1 MATANTTL
9 ELNPGIRSVLAGVRR
24 RIRFYVLL
32 EGLSLAAIWLGLTFW
47 LAFALDY
54 LPILVGASEMPAV
67 ARGVMLAGIA
77 GFLFFILY
85 RYIGRRLFVPL
96 HDRSM
101 AVLLERKFIGLQ
113 DSLVTAVE
121 MEESPKHAAEFN
133 PEMLSRTAERAGVG
147 AGQLHVGQVFNYVP
161 LVLKVLLAL
170 LLAAPIL
177 PFFVLN
183 KDALE
188 LAASR
193 LYLLRS
199 DPWPRSSHIEVV
211 GLELQSSPGPGETVP
226 RMTEVQFEN
235 GVAKVAKG
243 SSVALKVRA
252 LGAPEARVVPQSCT
266 VYYHALKT
274 DGNSRSERGSV
285 QMTNGRDAGGYRNF
299 RFDGKPFKGILS
311 TLEFD
316 VVGYDYRAR
325 GYRLEV
331 VDSPA
336 VISTKLDMTYPPYMV
351 DEATSNYLP
360 VTDQDYL
367 PSGTFIP
374 LGTSVTVKFRTNKD
388 LRQARILNVE
398 TGKAEEIAIS
408 EAASSQQEFTYRIE
422 KLTATTTLEVSLLD
436 SDKVTTDRPH
446 KIFLTGVEDRPPQ
459 VDVKMHGIGTA
470 VTPDAIVAIQGKISD
485 DYDPVGKAWF
495 DVQVNEESTSK
506 KLDIALGNG
515 GAMDQ
520 SIDFRK
526 IRSEQGGLE
535 LRPKDKLYLMVQAA
549 DRFNLEGGPHVGASD
564 RYQLD
569 VVTPEDL
576 LAMLEIRE
584 LGLRARF
591 ELTLGELGQLR
602 DSLVRVK
609 SSLGPASAGADPED
623 LKAEDDAGKP
633 LSKEDIARRAA
644 ELRLLRVQRGM
655 QQSQKSAQ
663 EVLGISGGFNDI
675 REELVNNRVDTTER
689 KQRLK
694 ELIADPLAK
703 IGTEEFGKLDQKL
716 AALEKNLTGDTA
728 VSPETATTADET
740 LEQTNVTIAKL
751 EAVLQQMLDLE
762 TYNEL
767 LDIVRDL
774 IKDQDSLTDK
784 TKQERK
790 RQAIEDLK

>member
-1 MATANTTL
+1 MASAKTTL

-32 EGLSLAAIWLGLTFW
+32 EGLSLAVIWLGVTFW

-54 LPILVGASEMPAV
+54 LPVLVGASEMPAV
-67 ARGVMLAGIA
+67 ARGVMLAGIS
-77 GFLFFILY
+77 GFFVFILY

-101 AVLLERKFIGLQ
+101 AVLLERKFAGLQ

-121 MEESPKHAAEFN
+121 MEDSPQHAAEFN
-133 PEMLSRTAERAGVG
+133 LEMLSRTAERAGTG
-147 AGQLHVGQVFNYVP
+147 AGQLHVGQVFNYLP
-161 LVLKVLLAL
+161 LVVKVL
-170 LLAAPIL
+170 AAMIL
-177 PFFVLN
+177 VSMFFVGSSIN
-183 KDALE
+183 SDALN

-193 LYLLRS
+193 LYLLRD
-199 DPWPRSSHIEVV
+199 DPWPRSAHIEVV
-211 GLELQSSPGPGETVP
+211 GLEIQGSPAPGETAP
-226 RMTEVQFEN
+226 RLTEVKFEN
-235 GVAKVAKG
+235 NIAKVAKG
-243 SSVALKVRA
+243 SSVALRVRA
-252 LGAPEARVVPQSCT
+252 LGAPEARVVPQTCT
-266 VYYHALKT
+266 IYYHALKT

-285 QMTNGRDAGGYRNF
+285 QMTNGRDAGGFRNF
-299 RFDGKPFKGILS
+299 RFDGKPFKGVLS

-316 VVGYDYRAR
+316 VVGYDHRAR

-336 VISTKLDMTYPPYMV
+336 VISTTMDLTYPPYMV

-360 VTDQDYL
+360 VTGQDYL
-367 PSGTFIP
+367 PAGTFIP
-374 LGTSVTVKFRTNKD
+374 LGTSVTLKFRTNKD
-388 LRQARILNVE
+388 LQQATILNVE
-398 TGKAEEIAIS
+398 TKKAEKIPIQTS
-408 EAASSQQEFTYRIE
+408 AANKQEFTFRIE
-422 KLTATTTLEVSLLD
+422 KLTTTTTLEVSLLD
-436 SDKVTTDRPH
+436 GDNVTTDRPH

-459 VDVKMHGIGTA
+459 VDVKLKGVGSA
-470 VTPDAIVAIQGKISD
+470 VTPDAIVTIQGKIGD
-485 DYDPVGKAWF
+485 DYAVDKAWF
-495 DVQVNEESTSK
+495 DVGLNEESAGK
-506 KLDIALGNG
+506 KLDVSLGKG

-526 IRSEQGGLE
+526 LRSEQGGLE
-535 LRPKDKLYLMVQAA
+535 LKPKDKLFLMVQAA
-549 DRFNLEGGPHVGASD
+549 DRFNLEGGPHLGASD

-602 DSLVRVK
+602 DSLIRVK
-609 SSLGPASAGADPED
+609 SSLGPVSAGADPED
-623 LKAEDDAGKP
+623 LKAEDDSGKP
-633 LSKEDIARRAA
+633 LSKEDITRRAA

-675 REELVNNRVDTTER
+675 REELVNNRVDTPER

-716 AALEKNLTGDTA
+716 AALEKGLSGNAPIT
-728 VSPETATTADET
+728 PETATAADET

-774 IKDQDSLTDK
+774 IRDQETLTDK